1 MFRPAAIWSAC
12 LTLLVA
18 APAAHSAEPA
28 NSAPTAE
35 SSPRF
40 ENEVVTILAAR
51 CQRCHGTEKPK
62 GGLDLT
68 SAKSLS
74 RGGESG
80 PAVVPGKVG
89 ESLLVE
95 MIRDGQMPPEGE
107 TELTA
112 AEIDLINRWVAGGA
126 AADVPLEPLAA
137 AARIDPA
144 AREFWSFRPLVR
156 PALPQSVRVSD
167 PDPSAVSK
175 PSTRQTPIDAFVLD
189 RLAEHKLTLSAEADR
204 ATLLRRLN
212 LDLTGLPPTPEEISE
227 FVADNRAEVYERAV
241 DRLLASPHFGQ
252 RWGRHW
258 LDAAGYSDITGGDND
273 AGIIKLMAGKWK
285 YRDYVV
291 RAFNEDKPYER
302 FLLEQLA
309 GDELVDWRNA
319 TSFTPETA
327 ELLIATGFLRS
338 AADDTEERELRT
350 PDIIHGVLQRTGEVV
365 IANLLG
371 LTMACAK
378 CHDHKYEPIPQ
389 RDYYAVLA
397 AFTPAFNP
405 TTWLPPGKRALA
417 DVPPQVRAEGERHN
431 AELDRQDG
439 ELAGRG
445 NSLRA
450 AQRERLIDERL
461 VAVPTEIRA
470 DVKLALAAESKS
482 RSEVQKYLA
491 EKFAAVGAVSEQ
503 QVEQALSPTD
513 RQALAEIAAKRKE
526 LSAARLTWG
535 NIQAAYDVG
544 PPPITRVLRR
554 GNHDTPGPP
563 VEPGFFSV
571 LCTSEPRSR
580 IDPTELTG
588 QPIGETSGRRL
599 ALARWL
605 TDWQAP
611 AGGLAARVY
620 VNRVWQHLF
629 GRGIV
634 ATSEN
639 LGQSGAR
646 PTHGALLEWLTCQ
659 FVAEGRQLKPLV
671 KQIVMSSVYRQ
682 SSAVNTSEGLAT
694 QAAAI
699 SADPGNQLL
708 WRMPLK
714 RLEAELVRDALLSV
728 GGQLDPRLDGP
739 PLPVET
745 RADGSVV
752 IDEKN
757 LPSPAAK
764 ARRSLYVLARRNY
777 HLSMLN
783 VFDQPAMSTNCPQ
796 RQQSAVV
803 LQSLA
808 MLNDDFVREQAS
820 HFARRVRAAGTSDA
834 VAQIELAFRIALGR
848 SPSPQETAWSQDLLA
863 RQAAELA
870 ATSLTAEAVA
880 EQSLTHFCHML
891 LNTNEFLY
899 VP

>member
-1 MFRPAAIWSAC
+1 MLRPAAIWSTC

-18 APAAHSAEPA
+18 APLARGAEPIA
-28 NSAPTAE
+28 AQPAAA
-35 SSPRF
+35 PRF
-40 ENEVVTILAAR
+40 ETEVAAILAVR
-51 CQRCHGTEKPK
+51 CQRCHGSEKPK

-80 PAVVPGKVG
+80 PAVVPGKVD

-107 TELTA
+107 AALTA

-144 AREFWSFRPLVR
+144 ARAFWSFRPLAR
-156 PALPQSVRVSD
+156 PALAPAVVSSGSL
-167 PDPSAVSK
+167 PATVQ
-175 PSTRQTPIDAFVLD
+175 RTPIDAFVLA
-189 RLAEHKLTLSAEADR
+189 RLAEHKLTFSPEADR
-204 ATLLRRLN
+204 ATLLRRVS
-212 LDLTGLPPTPEEISE
+212 LDLTGLSPTPQELAE
-227 FVADNRAEVYERAV
+227 FVADPRADAYERVV

-273 AGIIKLMAGKWK
+273 AGIIKLMDGKWK

-319 TSFTPETA
+319 ASFTPETE

-365 IANLLG
+365 VGNLLG

-389 RDYYAVLA
+389 RDYYALLA
-397 AFTPAFNP
+397 AFAPAFNP
-405 TTWLPPGKRALA
+405 TAWLPPGKRALA
-417 DVPPQVRAEGERHN
+417 DVPPKVRADRERHN
-431 AELDRQDG
+431 AELDRQDA
-439 ELAGRG
+439 ELAGRDKT
-445 NSLRA
+445 LRSA
-450 AQRERLIDERL
+450 TRQRLIDERL
-461 VAVPTEIRA
+461 ATVPAEIRA
-470 DVKLALAAESKS
+470 DVKRALAVEAKS

-491 EKFAAVGAVSEQ
+491 EKFATTCAVSDQ
-503 QVEQALSPTD
+503 QVEQALAPAD
-513 RQALAEIAAKRKE
+513 RQTLTEIAARRKE

-571 LCTSEPRSR
+571 LRTSEARST
-580 IDPTELTG
+580 IDSTDPAA

-599 ALARWL
+599 ALAHWL
-605 TDWQAP
+605 TDWQSP

-646 PTHGALLEWLTCQ
+646 PTHVELLEWLTCQ
-659 FVAEGRQLKPLV
+659 FVDDGRRLKPLV

-682 SSAVNTSEGLAT
+682 SSAVNTSEGRAG

-699 SADPGNQLL
+699 STDPGNQLL

-728 GGQLDPRLDGP
+728 GGQLDPRLGGP

-820 HFARRVRAAGTSDA
+820 QFARRVRSAGESDA
-834 VAQIELAFRIALGR
+834 AAQIELAFRIALGR
-848 SPSPQETAWSQDLLA
+848 MPSPHEAAWSQDLLA

-870 ATSLTAEAVA
+870 ATSLSAEAVA
-880 EQSLTHFCHML
+880 EQSLAHLCHML

-899 VP
+899 IP